1 MEVQV
6 VKEEQGGAANQVNIG
21 REIVELERVLR
32 RVMSQL
38 NIAGSKDLSR
48 EPPVDIYEDGDK
60 VIILF
65 DMPGLRKEQ
74 IRLKVGMNYIEVNT
88 EPATYI
94 TTGKPTL
101 LERLGNYRLHRRIE
115 LPFNIKLDDVKAYY
129 KDGILQVNLTKLPGY
144 NTAEVTIE

>member
-6 VKEEQGGAANQVNIG
+6 VKEEQSSVTNQVNIG
-21 REIVELERVLR
+21 REITELERVLR

-38 NIAGSKDLSR
+38 NIAGNKDLSR

-74 IRLKVGMNYIEVNT
+74 IRLKVGMNYVEVNT
-88 EPATYI
+88 EPATYV

-115 LPFNIKLDDVKAYY
+115 LPFSIKLDDVKAYY
-129 KDGILQVNLTKLPGY
+129 KDGVLQVNLTKLPGY